1 MKIEVRDLDCG
12 YQFNS
17 VLNGLSFS
25 VEAGEVVALVGPNG
39 CGKTTLLRTISGLL
53 APQQGAVYLDGQRL
67 HQMHPGEIASRL
79 ASIEQEIHCAF
90 EISVREAVAL
100 GRLPYLTRWGR
111 VSRTDQ
117 AAIDQAMRQ
126 TQIDR
131 FADRPVQTLSSGE
144 RQRVWLAMALAQEPE
159 ILLLDEPTSHLDI
172 ASQLEIMHLVRTLAE
187 QGIAILLSLHDLNLA
202 AHYADRLVLLSEG
215 QLLAIGGPA
224 DVLTES
230 LLERAYRIRVKI
242 WHHGHGGV
250 LVMPQF
256 ATREGV

>member
-12 YQFNS
+12 YQFRS
-17 VLNGLSFS
+17 VLNGLSFP
-25 VEAGEVVALVGPNG
+25 VEVGEVVALVGPNG

-53 APQQGAVYLDGQRL
+53 APQRGAVYLDCQRL
-67 HQMHPGEIASRL
+67 HQLSPAEIASQL

-100 GRLPYLTRWGR
+100 GRLPHLRRWGQL
-111 VSRTDQ
+111 SRTDQ
-117 AAIDQAMRQ
+117 AAIDQAMQ
-126 TQIDR
+126 HTHIDP

-144 RQRVWLAMALAQEPE
+144 RQRVWLAMALAQEPNV
-159 ILLLDEPTSHLDI
+159 LLLDEPTSHLDI
-172 ASQLEIMHLVRTLAE
+172 KYQIEIMHLVRTLAE

-215 QLLAIGGPA
+215 RLLAVGRPV

-230 LLERAYRIRVKI
+230 LLEAAYRVRVKI
-242 WHHGHGGV
+242 WHNGHDSV
-250 LVMPQF
+250 IVMPPF
-256 ATREGV
+256 AIREGV